1 MRQLCRNLRAE
12 PDGSGLTELSEHH
25 PDQLEGR
32 PSLDRTDAR
41 EPIASIDGRLFVAS
55 VEKGLQVLRAF
66 YNRPRALSLSD
77 VAELAGMSRS
87 SAQRFLYTLKALG
100 YLRQDPETRRYTLSP
115 RVLDFGFAYLRNDAL
130 VETAFPYLLE
140 ASKRTR
146 ETVNLTELDGPEVI
160 YVSRFPSRN
169 VISVDIVLGARL
181 PVYCTAPGR
190 VMLAHMDEAAA
201 RQLLARSRLA
211 PRTPYTEVDPD
222 RILTLAAEA
231 RRRGYAVSNQETFVG
246 DISVAAPVR
255 DHAGRVSAAVNVA
268 VPHPRW
274 SVAAAEEQLAHVVVE
289 TARAISK
296 AIGGA

>member
-1 MRQLCRNLRAE
+1 MPQKLRENPRKRWA
-12 PDGSGLTELSEHH
+12 ELSEH
-25 PDQLEGR
+25 R
-32 PSLDRTDAR
+32 PESAAKRPNGR
-41 EPIASIDGRLFVAS
+41 EPGAAIDGRLFVGS

-66 YNRPRALSLSD
+66 YNRPRPLSLTDVSD
-77 VAELAGMSRS
+77 LTGMSRS

-100 YLRQDPETRRYTLSP
+100 YLRQDVETRRYTLSP

-146 ETVNLTELDGPEVI
+146 ETVNLTELDGAEVI

-169 VISVDIVLGARL
+169 GISVDIVLGARL

-190 VMLAHMDEAAA
+190 IMLAHMDEAAA
-201 RQLLARSRLA
+201 RRLLARSVIMA
-211 PRTPYTEVDPD
+211 RTPYTEINPE
-222 RILTLAAEA
+222 RILSQAEEA

-255 DHAGRVSAAVNVA
+255 DHRGQVTAAVNVA

-274 SVAAAEEQLAHVVVE
+274 SVVTAEEQLAPVVVE

>member
-1 MRQLCRNLRAE
+1 VA
-12 PDGSGLTELSEHH
+12 ELSEQGF
-25 PDQLEGR
+25 DSAAER
-32 PSLDRTDAR
+32 PRHKRQDPVA
-41 EPIASIDGRLFVAS
+41 AIDGRLFVGS

-66 YNRPRALSLSD
+66 YNRPRPLSLSD
-77 VAELAGMSRS
+77 VADLTGMSRS
-87 SAQRFLYTLKALG
+87 SAQRFLYTLKNLG
-100 YLRQDPETRRYTLSP
+100 YLRQDVETRRYTLSP
-115 RVLDFGFAYLRNDAL
+115 RVLDFGFAYLRNDPL
-130 VETAFPYLLE
+130 VETAYPYLLE

-190 VMLAHMDEAAA
+190 IMLAHMDEAAA
-201 RQLLARSRLA
+201 RHLLARSA
-211 PRTPYTEVDPD
+211 MKARTPFTEVNPE
-222 RILTLAAEA
+222 RILAQAAEA

-246 DISVAAPVR
+246 DISVAAAVR
-255 DHAGRVSAAVNVA
+255 DHCGQVTAAVNVA

-274 SVAAAEEQLAHVVVE
+274 SVGAAEEQLAPVVVE